1 MTPLYWMG
9 YTLCNLVGKVA
20 FDFRVYGRENFIE
33 DGAAILASN
42 HQSYLDPPCIG
53 MACRK
58 EIYYLARNTL
68 YQRPL
73 IGPLLKRLNTVPVD
87 RDRGDVSSIKAII
100 RLLRGGNRVI
110 IFPEGTRSS
119 DGKLQPARA
128 GLGMIIAKT
137 VAPIVPIRIFGSF
150 EALPRAGG
158 LKLRPVSVV
167 VGKPIR
173 FTEDDVQGDRDIY
186 QVLSNRVMEKIAS
199 LELPVG
205 RLGQGETRR

>member
-20 FDFRVYGRENFIE
+20 FDFKVYGRENLIE
-33 DGAAILASN
+33 EGAAILASN

-53 MACRK
+53 MACRND
-58 EIYYLARNTL
+58 IYYLARNTL
-68 YQRPL
+68 YRRPL

-87 RDRGDVSSIKAII
+87 RDRGDVSSIKTII
-100 RLLRGGNRVI
+100 RLLRSGQRVI

-137 VAPIVPIRIFGSF
+137 LAPIVPVRVFGSY

-158 LKLRPVSVV
+158 LKFRPVSVV
-167 VGKPIR
+167 VGKPMR
-173 FTEDDVQGDRDIY
+173 FTEDDVKGDRDVY
-186 QVLSNRVMEKIAS
+186 QTLSNRVIEKIAS

-205 RLGQGETRR
+205 RA

>member
-1 MTPLYWMG
+1 MTPLYRIG

-20 FDFRVYGRENFIE
+20 FDFKVYGRENLIE
-33 DGAAILASN
+33 EGAAILASN

-53 MACRK
+53 MACRND
-58 EIYYLARNTL
+58 IYYLARNTL

-100 RLLRGGNRVI
+100 RLLRNGHRVI
-110 IFPEGTRSS
+110 IFPEGTRSL
-119 DGKLQPARA
+119 DGQLQPARA

-137 VAPIVPIRIFGSF
+137 LAPVVPVRVFGSF
-150 EALPRAGG
+150 EALPRVGG

-167 VGKPIR
+167 VGKPMR
-173 FTEDDVQGDRDIY
+173 FSEDALKGDRDVY
-186 QVLSNRVMEKIAS
+186 QKLSNQVMEKIAG
-199 LELPVG
+199 LELPA
-205 RLGQGETRR
+205 ERRG

>member
-20 FDFRVYGRENFIE
+20 FDFKVYGRENLIE
-33 DGAAILASN
+33 EGAAILASN

-53 MACRK
+53 MACRND
-58 EIYYLARNTL
+58 IYYLARNTL

-100 RLLRGGNRVI
+100 RLLQSGQRVI

-137 VAPIVPIRIFGSF
+137 VAPVVPVRVFGSY

-158 LKLRPVSVV
+158 LKFRPVSVV
-167 VGKPIR
+167 VGKPMR
-173 FTEDDVQGDRDIY
+173 FTENDVKGGRDVY
-186 QVLSNRVMEKIAS
+186 QTLSNRVMEKIAS

-205 RLGQGETRR
+205 RS

>member
-1 MTPLYWMG
+1 MTPLYRIG

-20 FDFRVYGRENFIE
+20 FDFKVYGRENLIE

-53 MACRK
+53 MACRND
-58 EIYYLARNTL
+58 IYYLARNTL

-87 RDRGDVSSIKAII
+87 RDRGDVSSIKTII
-100 RLLRGGNRVI
+100 RLLRSGHRVI

-137 VAPIVPIRIFGSF
+137 LAPVVPVRVFGSF
-150 EALPRAGG
+150 EALPRVGG
-158 LKLRPVSVV
+158 IKLRPVSVV
-167 VGKPIR
+167 VGKPMR
-173 FTEDDVQGDRDIY
+173 FSGDDLKGDRDVY
-186 QVLSNRVMEKIAS
+186 QKLSNQVMEKIAG
-199 LELPVG
+199 LELPA
-205 RLGQGETRR
+205 ERRG

>member
-20 FDFRVYGRENFIE
+20 FDFKVYGRENLIE
-33 DGAAILASN
+33 EGAAILASN

-53 MACRK
+53 MACRND
-58 EIYYLARNTL
+58 IYYLARNTL
-68 YQRPL
+68 YRRPL
-73 IGPLLKRLNTVPVD
+73 
-87 RDRGDVSSIKAII
+87 
-100 RLLRGGNRVI
+100 I

-137 VAPIVPIRIFGSF
+137 LAPVVPVRVFGSY

-158 LKLRPVSVV
+158 LKFRPVSVV
-167 VGKPIR
+167 VGKPMR
-173 FTEDDVQGDRDIY
+173 FTEDDVKGDRDVY
-186 QVLSNRVMEKIAS
+186 QSLSNRVMEKI
-199 LELPVG
+199 
-205 RLGQGETRR
+205 

>member
-1 MTPLYWMG
+1 MTPLYRIG

-20 FDFRVYGRENFIE
+20 FDFKVYGRENLIE
-33 DGAAILASN
+33 EGAAILASN

-53 MACRK
+53 MACRND
-58 EIYYLARNTL
+58 IYYLARNTL

-100 RLLRGGNRVI
+100 RLLRSGHRVI

-137 VAPIVPIRIFGSF
+137 LAPVVPVRVFGSF
-150 EALPRAGG
+150 EALPRVGG

-167 VGKPIR
+167 VGKPMR
-173 FTEDDVQGDRDIY
+173 FSEDALKGDRDVY
-186 QVLSNRVMEKIAS
+186 QKLSNQVMEKIAG
-199 LELPVG
+199 LELPA
-205 RLGQGETRR
+205 ERRG

>member
-20 FDFRVYGRENFIE
+20 FDFKVYGRENLIE
-33 DGAAILASN
+33 EGAAILASN

-53 MACRK
+53 MACRND
-58 EIYYLARNTL
+58 IYYLARNTL

-87 RDRGDVSSIKAII
+87 RDRGDVSSIKSII
-100 RLLRGGNRVI
+100 RLLRSGQRV
-110 IFPEGTRSS
+110 FPEGTRSS

-137 VAPIVPIRIFGSF
+137 LAPVVPVRVFGSY

-158 LKLRPVSVV
+158 LKFRPVSVV
-167 VGKPIR
+167 VGKPMR
-173 FTEDDVQGDRDIY
+173 FTEDDVKGDRDVY
-186 QVLSNRVMEKIAS
+186 QTLSNRVMEKIAS

-205 RLGQGETRR
+205 WS

>member
-1 MTPLYWMG
+1 MTPLYRIG

-20 FDFRVYGRENFIE
+20 FDFKVYGRENLIE

-53 MACRK
+53 MACRND
-58 EIYYLARNTL
+58 IYYLARNTL

-87 RDRGDVSSIKAII
+87 RDRGDVSSIKTII
-100 RLLRGGNRVI
+100 RLLRSGHRVI
-110 IFPEGTRSS
+110 IFPEGTRSL
-119 DGKLQPARA
+119 DGQLQPARA

-137 VAPIVPIRIFGSF
+137 LAPVVPVRVFGSF
-150 EALPRAGG
+150 EALPRVGG

-167 VGKPIR
+167 VGKPMR
-173 FTEDDVQGDRDIY
+173 FSEDALKGDRDVY
-186 QVLSNRVMEKIAS
+186 QKLSNQVMEKIAS
-199 LELPVG
+199 LELPA
-205 RLGQGETRR
+205 ERRG

>member
-1 MTPLYWMG
+1 MTPLYRIG

-20 FDFRVYGRENFIE
+20 FDFKVYGRENLIE

-53 MACRK
+53 MACRND
-58 EIYYLARNTL
+58 IYYLARNTL

-87 RDRGDVSSIKAII
+87 RDRGDVSSIKTII
-100 RLLRGGNRVI
+100 RLLRSGHRVI

-119 DGKLQPARA
+119 DGQLQPARA

-137 VAPIVPIRIFGSF
+137 LAPVVPVRVFGSF
-150 EALPRAGG
+150 EALPRVGG

-167 VGKPIR
+167 VGKPMR
-173 FTEDDVQGDRDIY
+173 FSEDALKGDRDVY
-186 QVLSNRVMEKIAS
+186 QKLSDQVMEKIAG
-199 LELPVG
+199 LELPA
-205 RLGQGETRR
+205 ERRG

>member
-1 MTPLYWMG
+1 MTPLYRIG

-20 FDFRVYGRENFIE
+20 FDFKVYGRENLIE

-53 MACRK
+53 MACRND
-58 EIYYLARNTL
+58 IYYLARNTL

-87 RDRGDVSSIKAII
+87 RDRGDVSSIKTII
-100 RLLRGGNRVI
+100 RLLRSGHRVI

-119 DGKLQPARA
+119 DGQLQPARA

-137 VAPIVPIRIFGSF
+137 LAPVVPVRVFGSF
-150 EALPRAGG
+150 EALPRVGG

-167 VGKPIR
+167 VGKPMR
-173 FTEDDVQGDRDIY
+173 FSEDALKGDRDVY
-186 QVLSNRVMEKIAS
+186 QKLSNQVMEKIAG
-199 LELPVG
+199 LELPA
-205 RLGQGETRR
+205 ERRG

>member
-1 MTPLYWMG
+1 MTPLYRIG

-20 FDFRVYGRENFIE
+20 FDFKVYGRENLIE
-33 DGAAILASN
+33 DGPAILASN

-53 MACRK
+53 MACRND
-58 EIYYLARNTL
+58 IYYLARNTL

-100 RLLRGGNRVI
+100 RLLRSGHRVI

-137 VAPIVPIRIFGSF
+137 LAPVVPVRVFGSF
-150 EALPRAGG
+150 EALPRVGG

-167 VGKPIR
+167 VGKPMR
-173 FTEDDVQGDRDIY
+173 FSEDALKGDRDVY
-186 QVLSNRVMEKIAS
+186 QKLSNQVMEKIAG
-199 LELPVG
+199 LELPA
-205 RLGQGETRR
+205 ERRG

>member
-1 MTPLYWMG
+1 MTPLYWIG

-20 FDFRVYGRENFIE
+20 FDFKVYGRENLIE

-53 MACRK
+53 MACRND
-58 EIYYLARNTL
+58 IYYLARNTL

-87 RDRGDVSSIKAII
+87 RDRGDVSSIKTII
-100 RLLRGGNRVI
+100 RLLRSGHRVI

-137 VAPIVPIRIFGSF
+137 LAPVVPIRVFGSF
-150 EALPRAGG
+150 EALPRVGG

-167 VGKPIR
+167 VGKPMR
-173 FTEDDVQGDRDIY
+173 FSEDDLKGDRDAY
-186 QVLSNRVMEKIAS
+186 QKLSNQVMEKIAS
-199 LELPVG
+199 LELPA
-205 RLGQGETRR
+205 ERRG

>member
-1 MTPLYWMG
+1 MTPLYWAG
-9 YTLCNLVGKVA
+9 YTLCNLIGKLA
-20 FDFRVYGRENFIE
+20 FDFKVYGRENFIE
-33 DGAAILASN
+33 EGAAIFASN

-58 EIYYLARNTL
+58 EIYYLTRNTL

-100 RLLRGGNRVI
+100 RLLRTGHRVI

-119 DGKLQPARA
+119 DGNLQPARA

-137 VAPIVPIRIFGSF
+137 LAPVVPIRVYGTF
-150 EALPRAGG
+150 EVLPRTGG
-158 LKLRPVSVV
+158 LKLRPVSLV
-167 VGKPIR
+167 VGEPMR
-173 FTEDDVQGDRDIY
+173 FTEDDLKGDRELY
-186 QVLSNRVMEKIAS
+186 LTLSKRVMDKIAS
-199 LELPVG
+199 LKLPAG
-205 RLGQGETRR
+205 DR

>member
-1 MTPLYWMG
+1 MTPLYRIG

-20 FDFRVYGRENFIE
+20 FDFKVYGRENLIE

-53 MACRK
+53 MACRND
-58 EIYYLARNTL
+58 IYYLARNTL
-68 YQRPL
+68 YQRPW

-100 RLLRGGNRVI
+100 RLLRSGHRVI

-119 DGKLQPARA
+119 DGQLQPARA

-137 VAPIVPIRIFGSF
+137 LAPVVPVRVFGSF
-150 EALPRAGG
+150 EALPRVGG

-167 VGKPIR
+167 VGKPMR
-173 FTEDDVQGDRDIY
+173 FSEDALKGDRDVY
-186 QVLSNRVMEKIAS
+186 QKLSNQVMEKIAS
-199 LELPVG
+199 LELPAA
-205 RLGQGETRR
+205 RRG

>member
-20 FDFRVYGRENFIE
+20 FDFKVYGRENLIE
-33 DGAAILASN
+33 EGAAILASN

-53 MACRK
+53 MACRND
-58 EIYYLARNTL
+58 IYYLARNTL

-100 RLLRGGNRVI
+100 RLLRSGQRVI

-137 VAPIVPIRIFGSF
+137 LAPIVPVRVFGSY

-158 LKLRPVSVV
+158 LKFRPVSVV
-167 VGKPIR
+167 VGKPMR
-173 FTEDDVQGDRDIY
+173 FTENDVKGGRNVY
-186 QVLSNRVMEKIAS
+186 QTLSNRVMEKIAG
-199 LELPVG
+199 LALPVG
-205 RLGQGETRR
+205 QRG

>member
-1 MTPLYWMG
+1 MTPLYRIG

-20 FDFRVYGRENFIE
+20 FDFKVYGRENLIE

-53 MACRK
+53 MACRND
-58 EIYYLARNTL
+58 IYYLARNTL
-68 YQRPL
+68 YQRPV

-100 RLLRGGNRVI
+100 RLLRSGQRVI

-137 VAPIVPIRIFGSF
+137 LAPVVPVRVFGSF
-150 EALPRAGG
+150 EALPRVGG

-167 VGKPIR
+167 VGKPMR
-173 FTEDDVQGDRDIY
+173 FSEDALKGDRDVY
-186 QVLSNRVMEKIAS
+186 QKLSNRVMEEIAS
-199 LELPVG
+199 LELPAG
-205 RLGQGETRR
+205 RR

>member
-1 MTPLYWMG
+1 MTPLYWIG

-20 FDFRVYGRENFIE
+20 FDFKVYGRENLIE

-53 MACRK
+53 MACRND
-58 EIYYLARNTL
+58 IYYLARNTL

-100 RLLRGGNRVI
+100 RLLRSGHRVI

-137 VAPIVPIRIFGSF
+137 LAPVVPVRVFGSF
-150 EALPRAGG
+150 EALPRVGG

-167 VGKPIR
+167 VGKPMR
-173 FTEDDVQGDRDIY
+173 FSEDALKGDRDVY
-186 QVLSNRVMEKIAS
+186 QKLSNQVMEKIAG
-199 LELPVG
+199 LELPA
-205 RLGQGETRR
+205 ERRG

>member
-20 FDFRVYGRENFIE
+20 FDFKVYGRENLIE
-33 DGAAILASN
+33 EGAAILASN

-53 MACRK
+53 MACRND
-58 EIYYLARNTL
+58 IYYLARNTL

-100 RLLRGGNRVI
+100 RLLQSGQRVI

-137 VAPIVPIRIFGSF
+137 VAPVVPVRVFGSY

-158 LKLRPVSVV
+158 IKFRPVSVV
-167 VGKPIR
+167 VGKPMR
-173 FTEDDVQGDRDIY
+173 FTEDDVKGDRDVY
-186 QVLSNRVMEKIAS
+186 QTLSNRVMEKIAS

-205 RLGQGETRR
+205 RS

>member
-1 MTPLYWMG
+1 MTPLYRIG

-20 FDFRVYGRENFIE
+20 FDFKVYGRENLIE

-53 MACRK
+53 MACRND
-58 EIYYLARNTL
+58 IYYLARNTL

-87 RDRGDVSSIKAII
+87 RDRGDVSSIKTII
-100 RLLRGGNRVI
+100 RLLRSGHRVI

-137 VAPIVPIRIFGSF
+137 LAPVVPIRVFGSF
-150 EALPRAGG
+150 EALPRVGG

-167 VGKPIR
+167 VGKPMR
-173 FTEDDVQGDRDIY
+173 FSEDDLKGDRDAY
-186 QVLSNRVMEKIAS
+186 QKLSNQVMEKIAS
-199 LELPVG
+199 LELPA
-205 RLGQGETRR
+205 ERRG

>member
-1 MTPLYWMG
+1 MTPLYRIG

-20 FDFRVYGRENFIE
+20 FDFKVYGRENLIE

-53 MACRK
+53 MACRND
-58 EIYYLARNTL
+58 IYYLARNTL

-87 RDRGDVSSIKAII
+87 RDRGDVSSIKTII
-100 RLLRGGNRVI
+100 RLLRSGHRVI
-110 IFPEGTRSS
+110 IFPEGTRSL
-119 DGKLQPARA
+119 DGQLQPARA

-137 VAPIVPIRIFGSF
+137 LAPVVPVRVFGSF
-150 EALPRAGG
+150 EALPRVGG

-167 VGKPIR
+167 VGKPMR
-173 FTEDDVQGDRDIY
+173 FSEDALKGDRDVY
-186 QVLSNRVMEKIAS
+186 QKLSNQVMEKIAG
-199 LELPVG
+199 LELPAA
-205 RLGQGETRR
+205 RRG

>member
-20 FDFRVYGRENFIE
+20 FDFKVYGRENLIE
-33 DGAAILASN
+33 EGAAILASN

-53 MACRK
+53 MACRND
-58 EIYYLARNTL
+58 IYYLARNTL

-100 RLLRGGNRVI
+100 RLLQSGRRVI

-137 VAPIVPIRIFGSF
+137 VAPVVPVRVFGSY

-158 LKLRPVSVV
+158 LKFRPVSVV
-167 VGKPIR
+167 VGKPMR
-173 FTEDDVQGDRDIY
+173 FTENDVKGGRDVY
-186 QVLSNRVMEKIAS
+186 QTLSNRVMEKIAS

-205 RLGQGETRR
+205 RS

>member
-1 MTPLYWMG
+1 MTPLYWTG

-20 FDFRVYGRENFIE
+20 FDFKVYGRENLIE
-33 DGAAILASN
+33 EGAAILASN

-53 MACRK
+53 MACRND
-58 EIYYLARNTL
+58 IYYLARNTL

-87 RDRGDVSSIKAII
+87 RDRGDVSSIKTII
-100 RLLRGGNRVI
+100 RLLRSGQRVI

-137 VAPIVPIRIFGSF
+137 LAPVVPVRVFGSY

-158 LKLRPVSVV
+158 LKFRPVSVV
-167 VGKPIR
+167 VGKPMR
-173 FTEDDVQGDRDIY
+173 FTENDVKGGRDVY
-186 QVLSNRVMEKIAS
+186 QTLSNRVMEKIAS

-205 RLGQGETRR
+205 RS